1 MFGTSHRMSG
11 SGSFK
16 PDLRTLN
23 PGYFD
28 ISQCFYLIRGL
39 FNVFSQKKYELHELK

>member
-16 PDLRTLN
+16 PDFRILN
-23 PGYFD
+23 PGYLG
-28 ISQCFYLIRGL
+28 ISQYFSLIRGL
-39 FNVFSQKKYELHELK
+39 MNVFSQKKYELHELK